1 MATASAKDASF
12 SSLPL
17 AGKLFVLAVLLG
29 VVSAIYYFAFHMQ
42 LSDQIQGAHARYAQL
57 QQEQVQAEQRQQ
69 RYLELVQEL
78 AAREALDR
86 ANKRVL
92 PADAEIAAFL
102 QDLNRIAELSGL
114 QMSSV
119 QPRPEMLEQYYTK
132 IPVKLRFVGSFHQL
146 AKFFYNVGR
155 LERIIS
161 MEDIELTQPRLADGQ
176 ILIDVDVMATTY
188 RQPEGA
194 APAAAAGGN

>member
-1 MATASAKDASF
+1 MATAAKDASF

-17 AGKLFVLAVLLG
+17 AGKLFILVVLLG

-42 LSDQIQGAHARYAQL
+42 LAEQIEGARAQYVQL
-57 QQEQVQAEQRQQ
+57 QQQQQEAEQRQQ
-69 RYLELVQEL
+69 QYLRLVQEL
-78 AAREALDR
+78 AGREALDR

-92 PADAEIAAFL
+92 PAQAEIAAFL

-119 QPRPEMLEQYYTK
+119 QPRPEMREEYYTK

-146 AKFFYNVGR
+146 AKFFYNVSH
-155 LERIIS
+155 LERVIS
-161 MEDIELTQPRLADGQ
+161 MENIELTHPRVTEGE
-176 ILIDVDVMATTY
+176 ILLDVDVMATTY
-188 RQPEGA
+188 RLPEDGGA
-194 APAAAAGGN
+194 APAAPGGH

>member
-1 MATASAKDASF
+1 MAAASKDASF

-17 AGKLFVLAVLLG
+17 AGKLFILALLLV

-42 LSDQIQGAHARYAQL
+42 LSDEIEGAHAQYAQL
-57 QQEQVQAEQRQQ
+57 QQEQRQAEQRQQ
-69 RYLELVQEL
+69 QYLRLAQEL
-78 AAREALDR
+78 AGREALDR

-92 PADAEIAAFL
+92 PERAEIAAFL

-114 QMSSV
+114 QIASV
-119 QPRPEMLEQYYTK
+119 QPRPEIAEQYFTK

-146 AKFFYNVGR
+146 AKFFYNVGH

-161 MEDIELTQPRLADGQ
+161 MENIELTHPRIVDGQ
-176 ILIDVDVMATTY
+176 VLLDVDVMATTY

-194 APAAAAGGN
+194 EPAAEER